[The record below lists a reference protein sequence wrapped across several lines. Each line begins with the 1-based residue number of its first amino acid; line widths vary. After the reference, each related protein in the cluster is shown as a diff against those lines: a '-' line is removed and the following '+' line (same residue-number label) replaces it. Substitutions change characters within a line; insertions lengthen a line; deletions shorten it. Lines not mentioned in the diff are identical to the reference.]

1 MKNSMIQGK
10 PLPIEDN
17 RKPIPQLDINILP
30 TVIKDYVEDLSK
42 VLRQPKEALA
52 VSVLVSLAGL
62 LGNKVALNVDDSDRF
77 PILWGL
83 IYGESGAGKTQ
94 CIYEPTEPVRSLDI
108 KNRLKYEEIK
118 KDWETVLQVRE
129 AEKSNIL
136 NKIKKTDDRLE
147 KESLENQIIEINK
160 RIPPK
165 PFSRE
170 IVVEKITPEKVAEK
184 IANYSPNGLFQI
196 EDEGIQWLNNI
207 AKSQNQVA
215 EGFYK
220 TAYNAKSY
228 KVDTLGR
235 GTQLI
240 SILNVSLI
248 AGVQPEDYRKYLNS
262 YTGGGIVARFQMI
275 AIVKDV
281 IKERVKSKKDPLIEQ
296 KYKSLVDK
304 LHNIS
309 ERITYVGSEK
319 KIAEPK
325 RFYYSEN
332 ADYVFSDWFKSYQLK
347 RINEKTPLIKE
358 CLNKLDNTFHT
369 LALIF
374 HLAEN
379 GDNEQITE
387 DVANRIITFI
397 YYLMACFKY
406 LYEDD
411 YNKLEN
417 IATDILDGKSTIVK
431 KWGSK
436 FTVARAKNST
446 RRFDKYNKE
455 EFKLAID
462 ILESNNY
469 IKKVGNSYQETGE
482 YSWL

>member
-1 MKNSMIQGK
+1 M
-10 PLPIEDN
+10 
-17 RKPIPQLDINILP
+17 
-30 TVIKDYVEDLSK
+30 
-42 VLRQPKEALA
+42 
-52 VSVLVSLAGL
+52 
-62 LGNKVALNVDDSDRF
+62 GNCFTSSR
-77 PILWGL
+77 
-83 IYGESGAGKTQ
+83 
-94 CIYEPTEPVRSLDI
+94 
-108 KNRLKYEEIK
+108 
-118 KDWETVLQVRE
+118 

-275 AIVKDV
+275 AIVKDI
-281 IKERVKSKKDPLIEQ
+281 IKERVKSKKDTLIEQ

-304 LHNIS
+304 LHKHI
-309 ERITYVGSEK
+309 RAY
-319 KIAEPK
+319 
-325 RFYYSEN
+325 
-332 ADYVFSDWFKSYQLK
+332 
-347 RINEKTPLIKE
+347 
-358 CLNKLDNTFHT
+358 
-369 LALIF
+369 
-374 HLAEN
+374 HLCR
-379 GDNEQITE
+379 Q
-387 DVANRIITFI
+387 
-397 YYLMACFKY
+397 
-406 LYEDD
+406 
-411 YNKLEN
+411 
-417 IATDILDGKSTIVK
+417 
-431 KWGSK
+431 
-436 FTVARAKNST
+436 
-446 RRFDKYNKE
+446 
-455 EFKLAID
+455 
-462 ILESNNY
+462 
-469 IKKVGNSYQETGE
+469 
-482 YSWL
+482 